1 MNLQF
6 AILLLSICWQENG
19 RKWWCN
25 LVQSRLEFLI
35 RMEGLSLFV
44 FLSFWLFGFLSFWL
58 LGFLFF
64 CLSVSD
70 QMSEGYQSF
79 KVTLCV
85 KILKWQSVSDN
96 NDEG

>member
-19 RKWWCN
+19 RCN

-44 FLSFWLFGFLSFWL
+44 FLSFWLFVFLAFGL
-58 LGFLFF
+58 FVFF

>member
-1 MNLQF
+1 M
-6 AILLLSICWQENG
+6 
-19 RKWWCN
+19 
-25 LVQSRLEFLI
+25 QSRLEFLI

-44 FLSFWLFGFLSFWL
+44 FLSFWLFVFLAFGL
-58 LGFLFF
+58 FVFF